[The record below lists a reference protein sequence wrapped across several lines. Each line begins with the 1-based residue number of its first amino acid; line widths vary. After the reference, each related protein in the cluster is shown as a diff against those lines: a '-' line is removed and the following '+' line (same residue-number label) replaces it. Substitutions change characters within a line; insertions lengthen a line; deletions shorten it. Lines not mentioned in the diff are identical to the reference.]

1 MLLILYSQKSDGS
14 DVYFLFIL
22 SIILFLAI
30 FFTMLAFL
38 FSFLQFCDM
47 AMEKKPTALH
57 WFRKNLRLHDN
68 PALCEALK
76 GCDTLYALY
85 ILPPF
90 IPDANISAN
99 RWNFLIECLED
110 LDSSL
115 KSLGS
120 QLLVVQGYPAQVI
133 PSLLKNLHVTKLTF
147 ERESEPF
154 GKQRDAVI
162 THLAESVG
170 VEVVSCTSHTLYD
183 VDQVTELNGNET
195 PVQFHEFLD
204 VISKIGPPEHPVT
217 TVNHGM
223 LASLSTKG
231 VPFQDQNIPSVED
244 LGIEKSK
251 VTCKE
256 VWHGG
261 EAEAL
266 RKLDSLLKEVC
277 NRKV

>member
-1 MLLILYSQKSDGS
+1 MSTFYLFYL
-14 DVYFLFIL
+14 VYCFLQF
-22 SIILFLAI
+22 

-76 GCDTLYALY
+76 GCDNLFALY

-170 VEVVSCTSHTLYD
+170 VEVLSCTSHTLYD